1 MKDKILITGGA
12 GYIGSKLI
20 DIFPN
25 KKKLKIIDSFYYCKQ
40 FLKKKKIKC
49 HSENINNKINDKIF
63 KKVKTVVHLA
73 GLANDSTSDL
83 NPNLTVLTNHISTI
97 KLAKQA
103 KRLGV
108 KKFIYAS
115 SCSVYGD
122 QDKKLVN
129 ENYKL
134 RPLTIYALS
143 KASSELEIQ
152 NLNSKNFKVISLRF
166 ATLFGLSPRMRF
178 DLGINAMTK
187 NVIKN
192 INLIVNGNGKQYRSF
207 VHVRDVAKTILF
219 FINKKSPKI
228 KYSIFNVGSNSLNI
242 RIIDLANKIKK
253 KFKKIKILF
262 NKDQADFRSYRAD
275 FSRLNKIFNTAK
287 FMTIEDGVK
296 EIYEY
301 YKYKKINLDNPIY
314 YNLKTMKRKNSTM
327 AKCT

>member
-1 MKDKILITGGA
+1 MKDKILITGGG

-25 KKKLKIIDSFYYCKQ
+25 KKKLIIIDNFFFGNQ
-40 FLKKKKIKC
+40 FLKKNKIKH

-122 QDKKLVN
+122 HDKKLVN
-129 ENYKL
+129 ENDEL
-134 RPLTIYALS
+134 RPLTVYALS

-187 NVIKN
+187 NVVRN

-207 VHVRDVAKTILF
+207 VHVKDAAKTILF
-219 FINKKSPKI
+219 FINKKSSKI
-228 KYSIFNVGSNSLNI
+228 KFSIFNVGSNSLNI

-262 NKDQADFRSYRAD
+262 NKEQADFRSYRAD
-275 FSRLNKIFNTAK
+275 FSRLNKIFNNAK
-287 FMTIEDGVK
+287 FMTIEDGVN

-301 YKYKKINLDNPIY
+301 YKYKKINLDNSIY
-314 YNLKTMKRKNSTM
+314 YNLKTMKRQK
-327 AKCT
+327 KR